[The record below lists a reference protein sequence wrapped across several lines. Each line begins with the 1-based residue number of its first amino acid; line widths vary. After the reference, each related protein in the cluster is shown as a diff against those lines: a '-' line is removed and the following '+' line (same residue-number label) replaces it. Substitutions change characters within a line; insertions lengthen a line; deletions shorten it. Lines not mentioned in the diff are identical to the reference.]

1 MARQAG
7 KAADFSFNSVAIE
20 DELSNI
26 TQTTDVNLPE
36 VTAFGDAAATFV
48 EGLPNSNYSL
58 SGFFDPAAS
67 QGDATLFTRIG
78 SGSATASFETTGAAA
93 GTNAPVYSGAAF
105 VSSYSI
111 TSDVGGATTYTA
123 DLQVSGALSRAVS

>member
-1 MARQAG
+1 MARQSG

-36 VTAFGDAAATFV
+36 VTAFGDSATTFV
-48 EGLPNSNYSL
+48 EGLPTSNYSVT
-58 SGFFDPAAS
+58 GFFDPAAS
-67 QGDATLFTRIG
+67 QGDATIFTRIG
-78 SGSATASFETTGAAA
+78 SGSATASFETTGSAA
-93 GTNAPVYSGAAF
+93 GTNAPVYSGSAF

-111 TSDVGGATTYTA
+111 TSEVGGASTYTA
-123 DLQVSGALSRAVS
+123 DFQVSGALARAVS

>member
-1 MARQAG
+1 MARQSG
-7 KAADFSFNSVAIE
+7 KSADFSFNSVAIE

-26 TQTTDVNLPE
+26 TQTTDVNIVE
-36 VTAFGDAAATFV
+36 VTAFGDAAGTFV
-48 EGLPNSNYSL
+48 EGLPSSNYSIT
-58 SGFFDPAAS
+58 GFFDPAAS

-78 SGSATASFETTGAAA
+78 SGAATASFETTGAAA
-93 GTNAPVYSGAAF
+93 GTNAPVYSGSAF

-123 DLQVSGALSRAVS
+123 DLQISGALTRAVS

>member
-7 KAADFSFNSVAIE
+7 KSADFSFNSVAIE
-20 DELSNI
+20 DELNNI
-26 TQTTDVNLPE
+26 TQTTDVNIVE
-36 VTAFGDAAATFV
+36 VTAFGDAAGTFV
-48 EGLPNSNYSL
+48 EGLPTCSYSL

-78 SGSATASFETTGAAA
+78 SGGATASFETTGAAA
-93 GTNAPVYSGAAF
+93 GTNAPVYSGTAF

-111 TSDVGGATTYTA
+111 SSEVGGATTYSA
-123 DLQVSGALSRAVS
+123 DLQVSGALTRAVS

>member
-7 KAADFSFNSVAIE
+7 KSADFSFNSVAIE
-20 DELSNI
+20 DELSSI
-26 TQTTDVNLPE
+26 TQTTDVNIVP
-36 VTAFGDAAATFV
+36 VTAFGDAAETFV
-48 EGLPNSNYSL
+48 EGLPSSNFSI

-78 SGSATASFETTGAAA
+78 SGAATASFETTGATA
-93 GTNAPVYSGAAF
+93 GTNAPVYSGSAF

-111 TSDVGGATTYTA
+111 TTEVGGATSYSA
-123 DLQVSGALSRAVS
+123 ELQVSGALSRAVS

>member
-7 KAADFSFNSVAIE
+7 KSADFSFNSVAIE
-20 DELSNI
+20 DELNNI
-26 TQTTDVNLPE
+26 TQTTDVNIVE
-36 VTAFGDAAATFV
+36 VTAFGDAAGTFV
-48 EGLPNSNYSL
+48 EGLPTSSYSL

-78 SGSATASFETTGAAA
+78 SGGATASFEPTGAAA
-93 GTNAPVYSGAAF
+93 GTHAPVYSGTAF

-111 TSDVGGATTYTA
+111 SSEVGGATTYSA
-123 DLQVSGALSRAVS
+123 DLQVSGALTRAVS